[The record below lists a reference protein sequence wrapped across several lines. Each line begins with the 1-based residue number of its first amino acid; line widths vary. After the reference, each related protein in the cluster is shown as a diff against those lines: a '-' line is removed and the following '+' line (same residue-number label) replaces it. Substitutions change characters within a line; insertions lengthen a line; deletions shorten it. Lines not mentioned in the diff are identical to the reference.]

1 MNSGLPSWDQV
12 SGSLDRVLIA
22 LFALAVGKGWIS
34 QSDAANYIAILL
46 AIGAG
51 VYGLWV
57 NRQKAIVM
65 AASNIPGTVVVTS
78 KELATATPDQNNI
91 VSNTD
96 VKVTQK

>member
-1 MNSGLPSWDQV
+1 MNNALPSWDQV
-12 SGSLDRVLIA
+12 SGSFDRVLIA

-34 QSDAANYIAILL
+34 QTDAANYIAILL
-46 AIGAG
+46 AVGAG

-57 NRQKAIVM
+57 NRQKALVM
-65 AASNIPGTVVVTS
+65 SVANIPNTVVVTS

-96 VKVTQK
+96 VKVQTK